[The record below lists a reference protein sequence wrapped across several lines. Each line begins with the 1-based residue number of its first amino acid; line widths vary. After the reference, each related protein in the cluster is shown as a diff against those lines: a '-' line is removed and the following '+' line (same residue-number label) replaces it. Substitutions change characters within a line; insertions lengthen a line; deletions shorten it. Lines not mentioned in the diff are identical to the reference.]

1 MYVNE
6 TLNIKLAEGRKQK
19 IKAKTILKEH
29 QRVQLICLLKRFLEY
44 KEIDSESVTAKKK
57 KQEKQIALMGLLI
70 KDNLLKDFGY
80 LGKQIDSES
89 FVQIGRQE

>member
-1 MYVNE
+1 
-6 TLNIKLAEGRKQK
+6 
-19 IKAKTILKEH
+19 
-29 QRVQLICLLKRFLEY
+29 
-44 KEIDSESVTAKKK
+44 
-57 KQEKQIALMGLLI
+57 MGLLI